1 MLAPFTRSMTLTF
14 GLCGAVLSPELL
26 AESEPARNPD
36 RSARTLELDATSV
49 TAQAWAPPRK
59 IPGPTPPAT

>member
-26 AESEPARNPD
+26 ATSEPARNPD
-36 RSARTLELDATSV
+36 RGTKTLELDATSV
-49 TAQAWAPPRK
+49 TAQGLGATTASRWSAAPP
-59 IPGPTPPAT
+59 A